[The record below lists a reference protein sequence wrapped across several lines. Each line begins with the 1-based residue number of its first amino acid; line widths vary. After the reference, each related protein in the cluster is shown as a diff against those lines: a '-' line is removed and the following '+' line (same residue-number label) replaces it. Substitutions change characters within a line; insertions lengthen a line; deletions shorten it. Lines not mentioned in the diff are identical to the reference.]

1 VKIAVHATR
10 AVSPSLAALLC
21 LSGCGIYHTR
31 AYTPNSFTSFQTQ
44 DAGEASTNCFESSTA
59 LERAACAAPDMARL
73 NRAMTDRLQTDLR
86 EADLFSR
93 DALMA
98 SQRAWLLGLPA
109 LCRVTD
115 DPDAKPD
122 AKPDAGAIQCLSGQL
137 QTRTAALASWRPP
150 ARAGTGHAALAQ
162 YVRFAVAGSPQS
174 AAAAFCANL
183 ARQANAS
190 LVQEGTVDPA
200 SFPGGAEI
208 AGTHGPAMGDSGGH
222 RYAVDLHTANAYGSF
237 AQRARA
243 VSVDGAPAVLDAVS
257 LGQLLQADAENNGA
271 RFSAYASQTGDY
283 GAIDVFSQGG
293 RVVAL
298 LEDAWGFDTPAAPG
312 EFAHAGAWDI
322 AAATAAP
329 LCLFDTFKMSAE
341 DGAFDHLPA
350 FTPFRAAL
358 IRIRSEA
365 PPKLGVATLRDQGQL
380 RAETEWMLLN
390 MPLVASEAA
399 RDGGWTPWLRHRHD
413 EVLDALFAWGA
424 RDPANKAQFDQ
435 IFALL
440 RPAAQDLVRAYQQ
453 TQALSGEE
461 AQTAAGLAV
470 MEFLYGAADAVS
482 PGIGADLAAPG
493 SAAGVRPRYP
503 ILASPG

>member
-1 VKIAVHATR
+1 MKIAVRAR
-10 AVSPSLAALLC
+10 PAVSPSLAALLC

-31 AYTPNSFTSFQTQ
+31 AYTPNSITSFQTQ
-44 DAGEASTNCFESSTA
+44 DAGDASTNCFESSTA
-59 LERAACAAPDMARL
+59 LERAACAVPSIAPL
-73 NRAMTDRLQTDLR
+73 NRAMTDTLQTGLR
-86 EADLFSR
+86 DADLFSR

-109 LCRVTD
+109 LCHLAESAD
-115 DPDAKPD
+115 GKPD
-122 AKPDAGAIQCLSGQL
+122 AVSVQCLSSQL
-137 QTRTAALASWRPP
+137 QTRTASLASWRRPM
-150 ARAGTGHAALAQ
+150 RAGAGHAALAQ
-162 YVRFAVAGSPQS
+162 YVRFAVAGNQQPATAS
-174 AAAAFCANL
+174 FCATL
-183 ARQANAS
+183 ARQANVS
-190 LVQEGTVDPA
+190 LARNGMVDPA
-200 SFPGGAEI
+200 SFPGGVEI
-208 AGTHGPAMGDSGGH
+208 AGSHGPASGQAGGH
-222 RYAVDLHTANAYGSF
+222 RYAVDLHMANAYGSF

-257 LGQLLQADAENNGA
+257 LGQLLQASAENNGA

-283 GAIDVFSQGG
+283 GAIDVFSQDG

-322 AAATAAP
+322 GAGTAAP
-329 LCLFDTFKMSAE
+329 LCLFDTFKMPAE

-350 FTPFRAAL
+350 FTPFRAAIL
-358 IRIRSEA
+358 RIRA
-365 PPKLGVATLRDQGQL
+365 DAQPKLGVATLRDQGQL

-390 MPLVASEAA
+390 MPLVASEEA
-399 RDGGWTPWLRHRHD
+399 RQGGWTPWLRHRHD
-413 EVLDALFAWGA
+413 DVLDALFAWGA

-470 MEFLYGAADAVS
+470 MELLYGAADAVS

-493 SAAGVRPRYP
+493 SAAGLRPRYP